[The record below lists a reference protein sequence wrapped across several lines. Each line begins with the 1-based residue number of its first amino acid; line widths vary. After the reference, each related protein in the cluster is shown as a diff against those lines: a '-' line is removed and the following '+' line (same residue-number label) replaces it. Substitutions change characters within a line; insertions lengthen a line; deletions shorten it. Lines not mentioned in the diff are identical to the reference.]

1 MTAVSRMAWF
11 HLRLF
16 GRNTYF
22 VQLLATSTVSIL
34 LLQIVAARTSPGA
47 GVESAW
53 LRAGLVG
60 TWSVATVAAGLIGFQ
75 RFQGTLVH
83 LMMAPSRPARVV
95 MPLVASAA
103 TFGLLAFPLAGI
115 SSWALG
121 RGPHVT
127 SWPALSI
134 GVALFW
140 VACLSLACT
149 VSALFVLTPNAMTYE
164 ALLVIPLVL
173 VSGVFG
179 LPEGLPRGLEAVSFV
194 FPTTPAVRL
203 VLEPGANLVPYSIV
217 TAAGSVLWFVGATL
231 LASRALSR
239 ATRSGTLEVV

>member
-1 MTAVSRMAWF
+1 
-11 HLRLF
+11 
-16 GRNTYF
+16 

-34 LLQIVAARTSPGA
+34 LLQVVAARTAPGA
-47 GVESAW
+47 DVESAW

-60 TWSVATVAAGLIGFQ
+60 TWTVATVAAGLIGFQ

-83 LMMAPSRPARVV
+83 LMMTPSRPARVV
-95 MPLVASAA
+95 MPLVGSAA
-103 TFGLLAFPLAGI
+103 TFGVLAFPLAGV

-121 RGPHVT
+121 KSPHVA
-127 SWPALSI
+127 SWPALSV
-134 GVALFW
+134 GVALYW

-164 ALLVIPLVL
+164 ALLAIPLVL

-179 LPEGLPRGLEAVSFV
+179 VPEALPKGLEAVTFV

-203 VLEPGANLVPYSIV
+203 ILQPDVAFLPYSL
-217 TAAGSVLWFVGATL
+217 AAVSASVLWFAVAAL
-231 LASRALSR
+231 LASRAVSR
-239 ATRSGTLEVV
+239 ATRSGSLEVV